1 MKQEELDSFRKEQK
15 RMEHGKMFL
24 IAENNEI
31 RSFRLYVYAAFGTA
45 FLRSKKEQELR
56 NGNSFVIRHVGPI
69 SKSFVMFSPLVTA

>member
-15 RMEHGKMFL
+15 RMEHGKM
-24 IAENNEI
+24 
-31 RSFRLYVYAAFGTA
+31 YAAFGTA